1 MELKEHERFMRIA
14 IELSEQNAK
23 EAAGGPFGAV
33 IVKDG
38 KVVAKSAN
46 KVVQQND
53 PTAHA
58 EVSAIRLACHEL
70 GTYNLEGCV
79 IYTSCEPCPMCL
91 GAIYWAHIDKIYYG
105 NTKADAADIGF
116 DDHFIYKELELPMNQ
131 RKLQIIQLLRD
142 EALSAFKLWND
153 SESRTGY

>member
-1 MELKEHERFMRIA
+1 MEVQDHEKFMRIA
-14 IELSEQNAK
+14 IELSEQNVNK
-23 EAAGGPFGAV
+23 SEGGPFGAV

-38 KVVAKSAN
+38 VIVASSAN

-58 EVSAIRLACHEL
+58 EVSAIRLACQQL
-70 GTYNLEGCV
+70 GTHNLEGCV

-91 GAIYWAHIDKIYYG
+91 GAIYWARISAIYYG

-116 DDHFIYKELELPMNQ
+116 DDHFIYQELERPMHH
-131 RKLQIIQLLRD
+131 RKLPIIQLLRD
-142 EALSAFKLWND
+142 EALSAFKLWEN
-153 SESRTGY
+153 SESKKKY